1 MTLSLDMSGNDLIVS
16 SITTRA
22 LTPGAAGVLERGPAF
37 LVLKNVNFNSANT
50 DNAVT
55 FTLPPNVSR
64 YAVASVWLNNASASI
79 STATVSVRTGAG
91 ATGATIAAAQA
102 ITVTATATDTVNNAQ
117 SLTLTNAAT
126 EAYND
131 LTLYVR
137 VGTAQGSAATA
148 DVIINLT
155 YLS

>member
-1 MTLSLDMSGNDLIVS
+1 MTLSLDLSGNDLIVS

-22 LTPGAAGVLERGPAF
+22 TTPGSTGVLERGPSYII
-37 LVLKNVNFNSANT
+37 VKGVNFNAANT
-50 DNAVT
+50 DTVVT
-55 FTLPPNVSR
+55 FTLPPGVAR
-64 YAVASVWLNNASASI
+64 YAVGSVWLANASASI

-117 SLTLTNAAT
+117 SLTLTNAGT
-126 EAYND
+126 ESYND
-131 LTLYVR
+131 TTLYIR

-148 DVIINLT
+148 DVILNLV
-155 YLS
+155 YLT

>member
-1 MTLSLDMSGNDLIVS
+1 MGIPFDLSGNDVTVA

-22 LTPGAAGVLERGPAF
+22 LTSGATGIVERGPSYF
-37 LVLKNVNFNSANT
+37 LLKGVNFNSANT

-55 FTLPPNVSR
+55 ITLPPGVAR

-117 SLTLTNAAT
+117 SLTLTNAGT

-148 DVIINLT
+148 DVLITLT

>member
-1 MTLSLDMSGNDLIVS
+1 MTLPVDLSGNDLIVS

-22 LTPGAAGVLERGPAF
+22 TTPGSAGVLERGPSYF
-37 LVLKNVNFNSANT
+37 LLKGVNFNSANT
-50 DNAVT
+50 DNAVSIS
-55 FTLPPNVSR
+55 LPPGISR
-64 YAVASVWLNNASASI
+64 YAVSSVWINNASASI

-131 LTLYVR
+131 TTLYVR
-137 VGTAQGSAATA
+137 IGTAQGSAATA
-148 DVIINLT
+148 DVLITLI

>member
-1 MTLSLDMSGNDLIVS
+1 MSNFVDMSGDDLIVS

-22 LTPGAAGVLERGPAF
+22 LTPGAAGVTERGPSYII
-37 LVLKNVNFNSANT
+37 VKGVNFNAANT
-50 DNAVT
+50 DTIVT
-55 FTLPPNVSR
+55 FTLPPGVSR
-64 YAVASVWLNNASASI
+64 YAVGSVWLNNASASI
-79 STATVSVRTGAG
+79 STATVSIRTGAG

-137 VGTAQGSAATA
+137 VGTAQGSGATA
-148 DVIINLT
+148 DVIINLI
-155 YLS
+155 YLT

>member
-1 MTLSLDMSGNDLIVS
+1 MTLPLDLSGNDIIVS

-22 LTPGAAGVLERGPAF
+22 TTPGATGVLERGPSF
-37 LVLKNVNFNSANT
+37 YVLRGVNFNSANT
-50 DNAVT
+50 DNALTV
-55 FTLPPNVSR
+55 TLPTGVSR
-64 YAVASVWLNNASASI
+64 YAIGSVWLNNASASI

-117 SLTLTNAAT
+117 SLTLTNAGT

-131 LTLYVR
+131 TTLYVR
-137 VGTAQGSAATA
+137 TGTAQGSAATA
-148 DVIINLT
+148 DVIINLI